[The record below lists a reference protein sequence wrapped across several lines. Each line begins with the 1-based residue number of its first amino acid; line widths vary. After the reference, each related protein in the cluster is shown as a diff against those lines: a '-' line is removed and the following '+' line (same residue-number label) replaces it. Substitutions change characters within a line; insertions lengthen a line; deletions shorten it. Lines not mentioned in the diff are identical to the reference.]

1 MKIINYNISQF
12 RQEKVDY
19 LLSQDADIYVLP
31 ECGNEKQVSLPDGYH
46 MLWYGDE
53 SCQWKGLA
61 VIWKNRLNV
70 NIARPLTVHSNKIPY
85 SLPLVID
92 GAGYPKFLLAA
103 WPTRFKDNR
112 SYPQLLMDTLK
123 QNHFYLSRF
132 DSIVIGDLNCYIGQ
146 QVPKGSATFLDCI
159 KYLADHGLR
168 SAYHELTGE
177 AFGKES
183 KATYYHQYKADQ
195 PMMLD
200 YAFTTVKPKSFQIGE
215 WNSEFS
221 DHCPLTLEL
230 NEEDW
235 DGNP

>member
-1 MKIINYNISQF
+1 
-12 RQEKVDY
+12 
-19 LLSQDADIYVLP
+19 
-31 ECGNEKQVSLPDGYH
+31 

-61 VIWKNRLNV
+61 VIWKNRLSV
-70 NIARPLTVHSNKIPY
+70 YIARPLTVHSNKIPY
-85 SLPLVID
+85 TLPLV
-92 GAGYPKFLLAA
+92 
-103 WPTRFKDNR
+103 KDKR

-132 DSIVIGDLNCYIGQ
+132 DSIVIGDLNCYMGQ
-146 QVPKGSATFLDCI
+146 QVSKGSVTFSDCI

-183 KATYYHQYKADQ
+183 KATYYHQYQADQ

-221 DHCPLTLEL
+221 DHCPLMLEL
-230 NEEDW
+230 EEEDW